1 MLPPGARGNVSYVAP
16 AGHYT
21 IDEEVVEVDFQ
32 GTKKVGD
39 LWCLIIV
46 HLDLILSI
54 DDPVMRLC
62 ILNAHEFALHPLSMS
77 C

>member
-32 GTKKVGD
+32 GTKKAS
-39 LWCLIIV
+39 
-46 HLDLILSI
+46 H
-54 DDPVMRLC
+54 RLGQG
-62 ILNAHEFALHPLSMS
+62 
-77 C
+77 